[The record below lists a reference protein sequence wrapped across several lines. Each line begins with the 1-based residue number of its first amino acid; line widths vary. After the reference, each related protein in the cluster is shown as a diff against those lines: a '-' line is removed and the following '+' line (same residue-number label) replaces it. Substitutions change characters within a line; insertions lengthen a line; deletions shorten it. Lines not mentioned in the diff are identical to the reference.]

1 MQPAPV
7 AETPAPVA
15 APVAPV
21 AEAPAAPVAE
31 APVVP
36 VAEAPAFAD
45 PFTPVEPP
53 KAKKKGKGLLIAG
66 IAVLAAAAV
75 FVTCIAGPLWFGWFP
90 NTKLTKQ
97 VTKWFG
103 SDEAYMSAV
112 ESQTVDTL
120 SNSISKGYG
129 TAINTFK
136 DVLSGDKYVST
147 TLSLEMGDTLKD
159 MINSAVSGAVGGNNP
174 AVDAAQISD
183 LISKLDGAAITIGG
197 GQANDIYRATLG
209 LGIGGEE
216 LLSYDVIIDLLN
228 LKGYMAI
235 PTLSDTYLEI
245 SKFFEGINVEDV
257 AAVGQATDLLEAL
270 PSEEDINNLLKK
282 YIQLALD
289 QFTDVS
295 KDSDTLKVGG
305 IEEKVTVL
313 KTKIGREDLLKAA
326 KAVMKELKKDDAVE
340 DLLVDLGDALGAIN
354 GQENA
359 GQQLYDS
366 FVQALGMADAVE
378 DEMGDYEDDDEDA
391 GYIQLTDYVNGSHE
405 IVGRKISMCYGSEK
419 QEMFYYATATKGDN
433 YAFELEVQGMKVLS
447 GKGTNKKGIINGTY
461 KVQMDEQGEKVEY
474 ATIKV
479 ENFDSNGFKA
489 NALKGTFIITP
500 NAELLQDLID
510 SADLPAEVT
519 SALSLLDCSLKI
531 EVDMAADGNGY
542 FKVGICNGSKN
553 LVAIRIDTK
562 ITDEK
567 VSVPSTDKT
576 VDIENIDAWLDT
588 VDLTKLIN
596 SLKKLGLPEEMFEGM
611 DTPAAQ
617 EAFKEAFKEAF
628 EQGFDLGFGGSSVA
642 PAPDNSWNDE
652 VTDYPNG
659 GDDYID
665 WEDNWMDATEPDDN
679 FDNNDEI
686 VWGDPSEEITITLG
700 EVDTDGDG
708 VTDGIDVDGDG
719 IIDYYV
725 DEDGNILMGFDN
737 EF

>member
-1 MQPAPV
+1 M
-7 AETPAPVA
+7 
-15 APVAPV
+15 
-21 AEAPAAPVAE
+21 
-31 APVVP
+31 
-36 VAEAPAFAD
+36 
-45 PFTPVEPP
+45 
-53 KAKKKGKGLLIAG
+53 
-66 IAVLAAAAV
+66 
-75 FVTCIAGPLWFGWFP
+75 
-90 NTKLTKQ
+90 
-97 VTKWFG
+97 
-103 SDEAYMSAV
+103 
-112 ESQTVDTL
+112 
-120 SNSISKGYG
+120 
-129 TAINTFK
+129 
-136 DVLSGDKYVST
+136 SGDKYVST
-147 TLSLEMGDTLKD
+147 TISLEMGDALKD
-159 MINSAVSGAVGGNNP
+159 MINSAVNSAVGGNNP
-174 AVDAAQISD
+174 AMDAAQISD

-197 GQANDIYRATLG
+197 GQANDIYRTTLG

-270 PSEEDINNLLKK
+270 PSEEVINNLLKK

-295 KDSDTLKVGG
+295 KDSDTLEVGG
-305 IEEKVTVL
+305 VEEKVTVL
-313 KTKIGREDLLKAA
+313 KTKIGQKDLLKAA

-340 DLLVDLGDALGAIN
+340 DLLVDLGDAMGAIN

-366 FVQALGMADAVE
+366 FVQALGMADAME
-378 DEMGDYEDDDEDA
+378 DEMGAYEDDDEDA
-391 GYIQLTDYVNGSHE
+391 GYIQLTDYVNASHE

-588 VDLTKLIN
+588 VDLSKLIN

-617 EAFKEAFKEAF
+617 EAFKEAFKEGF

-642 PAPDNSWNDE
+642 PAPEFGWNDE

-659 GDDYID
+659 GDDDID
-665 WEDNWMDATEPDDN
+665 WEDNWMEAPEPDDN
-679 FDNNDEI
+679 FNSSDEI
-686 VWGDPSEEITITLG
+686 VWDDPSEDITITLG

-725 DEDGNILMGFDN
+725 DEDGNILMGFEN

>member
-1 MQPAPV
+1 VWTPPAY
-7 AETPAPVA
+7 AFGSEQPAPVA

-21 AEAPAAPVAE
+21 AEAPA
-31 APVVP
+31 
-36 VAEAPAFAD
+36 FAD
-45 PFTPVEPP
+45 PFTPAEPP

-159 MINSAVSGAVGGNNP
+159 MIESAIAGAADGAVPTAVSTLLP
-174 AVDAAQISD
+174 
-183 LISKLDGAAITIGG
+183 LLDGASITIGG

-235 PTLSDTYLEI
+235 PTLSDTYLEL
-245 SKFFEGINVEDV
+245 SKIFEQAGLHPEDM
-257 AAVGQATDLLEAL
+257 AAVGMATDLLEVL
-270 PSEEDINNLLKK
+270 PSEEVINNLLKK

-295 KDSDTLKVGG
+295 KDSDTLEVGG

-313 KTKIGREDLLKAA
+313 KTKIGQKDLLKAA

-366 FVQALGMADAVE
+366 FVQALGMADALE
-378 DEMGDYEDDDEDA
+378 DEMGGYEDDDEDA

-433 YAFELEVQGMKVLS
+433 YAFELEVQDMKVLS

-588 VDLTKLIN
+588 VDLSKLIN

-611 DTPAAQ
+611 DTPDAQ

-628 EQGFDLGFGGSSVA
+628 EQGFDLGFGGSTVA

-659 GDDYID
+659 DDYID
-665 WEDNWMDATEPDDN
+665 WEDDDDYIDWDDDYYYDDPYADEFGGGVENYPEDDWYENPD
-679 FDNNDEI
+679 EY
-686 VWGDPSEEITITLG
+686 LG
-700 EVDTDGDG
+700 EPIYGSDGR
-708 VTDGIDVDGDG
+708 
-719 IIDYYV
+719 IIGYA
-725 DEDGNILMGFDN
+725 
-737 EF
+737 